1 MILSGTV
8 LSGSNAEG
16 AAKGKWVRLMAWDVD
31 LAHSSL
37 EFAVRHMVVSTVKGT
52 FSDFAVEA
60 HVDDED
66 LTRSTGIVKV
76 NVASLDTHE
85 PRRDAHL
92 RSADFFDVERFP
104 TMAYAVKSVAQD
116 GDEYRIVG
124 DLTIRDITR
133 EVPLTAEV
141 SGPVTDPFGG
151 TRIGVSAVGKLNR
164 HDYGLDWNVVTEAGG
179 LLVGDDVKISVE
191 AEFVQAQAPAETS
204 EAGAVLET
212 TSTS

>member
-1 MILSGTV
+1 
-8 LSGSNAEG
+8 
-16 AAKGKWVRLMAWDVD
+16 MAWDVD

-52 FSDFAVEA
+52 FADFTVEA
-60 HVDDED
+60 RVDDED

-76 NVASLDTHE
+76 NVASLDTRE

-92 RSADFFDVERFP
+92 RSADFFDVEHFP
-104 TMAYAVKSVAQD
+104 TMTYSVKSVEQD
-116 GDEYRIVG
+116 GDDYRIVG

-133 EVPLTAEV
+133 EVSLTAEV

-151 TRIGVSAVGKLNR
+151 TRIGVSAAGKLNR
-164 HDYGLDWNVVTEAGG
+164 HDFGLDWNVVTEAGG

-191 AEFVQAQAPAETS
+191 AEFVQAQAPAA
-204 EAGAVLET
+204 EAEALLET
-212 TSTS
+212 ETANRS

>member
-1 MILSGTV
+1 M
-8 LSGSNAEG
+8 
-16 AAKGKWVRLMAWDVD
+16 RLMAWDVD

-37 EFAVRHMVVSTVKGT
+37 EFAVRHMVVSTVKGA
-52 FSDFAVEA
+52 FSEFTVEA

-66 LTRSTGIVKV
+66 LTRSTGTVKV
-76 NVASLDTHE
+76 KVASLDTRE

-104 TMAYAVKSVAQD
+104 TMTYAVTSVEQD
-116 GDEYRIVG
+116 GDEYRVVG
-124 DLTIRDITR
+124 DLTIRDTTH
-133 EVPLTAEV
+133 EVSLTAEV

-164 HDYGLDWNVVTEAGG
+164 HAFGLDWNVITEAGG

-191 AEFVQAQAPAETS
+191 AEFVQAQAPAEENTK
-204 EAGAVLET
+204 EAVLET
-212 TSTS
+212 APNKS